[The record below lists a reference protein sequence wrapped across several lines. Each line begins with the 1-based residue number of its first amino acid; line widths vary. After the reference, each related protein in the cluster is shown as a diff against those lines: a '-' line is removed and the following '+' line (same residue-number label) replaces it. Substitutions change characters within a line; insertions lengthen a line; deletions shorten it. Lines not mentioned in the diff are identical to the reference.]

1 MQWSVDDMPAGLSI
15 TNRHGQV
22 RKIKEF
28 STNGQL
34 LHILTLPQD
43 VLSPPHAIYLSI
55 GHFLVSHGVAATHLH
70 RVCLIGSDNTV
81 MKSLSGLKDADGQY
95 MSMPYHLA
103 IDGNGFRTF
112 GIVLQTTNFM
122 PSIQLLAVSDA
133 HTSLRH
139 RGNALRLHCEWQY
152 PLPSPATDDSN
163 SAAAADSVNGTPH
176 AQRF

>member
-1 MQWSVDDMPAGLSI
+1 MPAGLSI

-34 LHILTLPQD
+34 RHILTLPQD
-43 VLSPPHAIYLSI
+43 VLSLLHVIQLSI

-70 RVCLIGSDNTV
+70 RVCLIGSDNTII
-81 MKSLSGLKDADGQY
+81 MSLGGPKDADGQY

-112 GIVLQTTNFM
+112 GIVLQTTNLM
-122 PSIQLLAVSDA
+122 PSTQLLARHA
-133 HTSLRH
+133 TITSV
-139 RGNALRLHCEWQY
+139 QY
-152 PLPSPATDDSN
+152 RTVQCSKN
-163 SAAAADSVNGTPH
+163 SSVK
-176 AQRF
+176 R